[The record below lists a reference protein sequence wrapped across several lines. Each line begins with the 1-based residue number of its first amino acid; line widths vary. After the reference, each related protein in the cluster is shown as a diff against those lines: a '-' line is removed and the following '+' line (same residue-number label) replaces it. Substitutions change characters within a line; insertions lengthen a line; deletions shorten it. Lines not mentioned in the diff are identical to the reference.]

1 MKFSSKLFLL
11 LLLFPCFVFSLD
23 TIAKQ
28 AILYDFE
35 TKSVIFEKNADEL
48 MSPSSMS
55 KLMTVYYVFDKI
67 KKGEISINDKF
78 KVSKKAWKKGGSRM
92 FLNLNSFVTIEELLK
107 GIIVQS
113 GNDACITIAEGF
125 AGSEKN
131 FAFQLNELANKIG
144 LNDSYFTNSTG
155 WPDPDH
161 LMTTRDILKIV
172 VKTIEDFPELY
183 KLYSEKEYTYN
194 KIRQINRNPLLFSD
208 NYTDGLKTGHTSLG
222 GYGLAASSI
231 RNGRRLILIINGL
244 ESNKNR
250 KFESKRLMDAG
261 FFQFKNFHFVEKEKV
276 IDTIRV
282 WNGKKKKLDVY
293 SPTDISITIPSSL
306 RKKLKVFIQY
316 QSPVNAPI
324 KKGQEIAK
332 LLIRNNEKVTLN
344 EFPLYS
350 FQNIEEI
357 NFFSKIVFKFKYL
370 VFGDSIYNN

>member
-1 MKFSSKLFLL
+1 MKFFLKLFLL
-11 LLLFPCFVFSLD
+11 CLLFPCFAFSLD

-208 NYTDGLKTGHTSLG
+208 NFTDGLKTGHTSLG

-231 RNGRRLILIINGL
+231 KNNRRLILIINGL
-244 ESNKNR
+244 ETNKNR
-250 KFESKRLMDAG
+250 KFESKRLMDKG
-261 FFQFKNFHFVEKEKV
+261 FFQFKNFHFVEKEEV
-276 IDTIRV
+276 IDNIKV
-282 WNGKKKKLDVY
+282 WNGKKKLLDVY
-293 SPTDISITIPSSL
+293 SPTKVSITIPSSL

-324 KKGQEIAK
+324 KKGQEVAK
-332 LLIRNNEKVTLN
+332 LLIRNNEKVVLK

-350 FQNIEEI
+350 FQDIEEI
-357 NFFSKIVFKFKYL
+357 NIFSKIVFKFKYL
-370 VFGDSIYNN
+370 IFGDSIYNN